1 MLSLYHFHRPPNEC
15 FQTFCKRKISS
26 PFTNT
31 EMKLKLLIGIR
42 RNLILRWAQICNRRY
57 GLVSNIVEEKALLL
71 LITETQKKP
80 SEVSVNEWILHT
92 LVVLGDRKTF
102 FVQSSIKARH
112 VLDQAIFSQMTRDT
126 CNISWYWNWSSLD
139 KANAYST

>member
-1 MLSLYHFHRPPNEC
+1 M
-15 FQTFCKRKISS
+15 
-26 PFTNT
+26 
-31 EMKLKLLIGIR
+31 
-42 RNLILRWAQICNRRY
+42 
-57 GLVSNIVEEKALLL
+57 VSNIVEKKALLL

-112 VLDQAIFSQMTRDT
+112 VLD
-126 CNISWYWNWSSLD
+126 
-139 KANAYST
+139 